1 MGNDARIARMDE
13 KQLRLLRFDFATA
26 KDDIARLVDLANAS
40 ILRCLR
46 RQILVSVLQI
56 PVKFIVPDGK

>member
-26 KDDIARLVDLANAS
+26 KDDIARLVDLVNTS
-40 ILRCLR
+40 MLRSLG
-46 RQILVSVLQI
+46 RQI
-56 PVKFIVPDGK
+56 